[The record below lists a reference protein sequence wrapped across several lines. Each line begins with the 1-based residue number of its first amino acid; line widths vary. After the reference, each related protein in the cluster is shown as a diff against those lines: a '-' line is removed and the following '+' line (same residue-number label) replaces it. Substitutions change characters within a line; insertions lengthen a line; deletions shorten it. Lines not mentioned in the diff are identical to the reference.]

1 MERSL
6 KLAKSKMPALLALAL
21 SLPACG
27 APTEQEGLRSDSPA
41 AAASGESG
49 SVAGKPAGHDSL
61 VAQLSAF
68 VEDPSTVRIA
78 STADLDNDGDLDLI
92 AVIANRN
99 ADASDT
105 PRTLLMLRRAANG
118 RLERAVE
125 NKNAVLP
132 ESRGGTMGDPLR
144 DLTAR
149 AGGFTLSFEGGSRE
163 LWSHQYSFQYAPDR
177 DTWLLTEFKDSVLD
191 RHDGRN
197 EQSILS
203 ARDFGDVTVAEFD
216 PDALATD

>member
-6 KLAKSKMPALLALAL
+6 KLKTTKVSALFALAL
-21 SLPACG
+21 SLPACS
-27 APTEQEGLRSDSPA
+27 APTEQTGLRIDLPS
-41 AAASGESG
+41 AAASSESG
-49 SVAGKPAGHDSL
+49 SAVGKPAGHDSL
-61 VAQLSAF
+61 VTQLSAF
-68 VEDPSTVRIA
+68 VGDPSAVHIA
-78 STADLDNDGDLDLI
+78 RTADLDNDGDLDLI

-99 ADASDT
+99 TDASDA
-105 PRTLLMLRRAANG
+105 PRTLLLLTRAANG
-118 RLERAVE
+118 RLERAVD

-144 DLTAR
+144 DLTVR

-191 RHDGRN
+191 RHDGSN
-197 EQSILS
+197 ERRTLS
-203 ARDFGDVTVAEFD
+203 VHDFGDVTVAEFD
-216 PDALATD
+216 PDALTTD